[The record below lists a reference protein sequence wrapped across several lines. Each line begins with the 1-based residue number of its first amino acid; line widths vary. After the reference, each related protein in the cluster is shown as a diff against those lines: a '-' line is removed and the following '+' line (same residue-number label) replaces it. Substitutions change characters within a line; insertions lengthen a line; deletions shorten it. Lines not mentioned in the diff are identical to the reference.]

1 MALSIYYGSRVPGTV
16 EFTVKGRVNQLWLTG
31 KEVPLKEISVE
42 SGKYLLTV
50 KHPNKGV
57 STIVVSAKPEIG
69 YEGPAFFVNLLNL
82 TVVWVL
88 SHWEIGPIS
97 VH

>member
-1 MALSIYYGSRVPGTV
+1 MWLYQFTTAPGTCTV
-16 EFTVKGRVNQLWLTG
+16 EFTVKGRVNQLWIDG

-57 STIVVSAKPEIG
+57 STIVVSA
-69 YEGPAFFVNLLNL
+69 
-82 TVVWVL
+82 
-88 SHWEIGPIS
+88 
-97 VH
+97 